1 MSSSHTRVS
10 KETYYSV
17 KWIPRT
23 FVVHVYVIIYSFQ
36 RSEGAL
42 EGTNI
47 DICPVNTSVPNTEA
61 ALTAT
66 IITTNDQNCVNED
79 HVDCT

>member
-1 MSSSHTRVS
+1 
-10 KETYYSV
+10 
-17 KWIPRT
+17 
-23 FVVHVYVIIYSFQ
+23 
-36 RSEGAL
+36 
-42 EGTNI
+42 
-47 DICPVNTSVPNTEA
+47 VPNTEA